1 MADKIPSW
9 SFFNQLALV
18 PYDFRGIPS
27 FKTKVL
33 VYLPG
38 ASQGLFASSK
48 VSYNFSRVTFVEISK
63 IAAAISL
70 SQVVIY

>member
-1 MADKIPSW
+1 MADKIPSG
-9 SFFNQLALV
+9 SFFSQLALV

-38 ASQGLFASSK
+38 ESQGLFAS
-48 VSYNFSRVTFVEISK
+48 
-63 IAAAISL
+63 
-70 SQVVIY
+70 